1 MWTSLLVLPAGWS
14 YVKLDLIQF
23 LPILRGGA
31 PRDEQNKIHT
41 PIHIGTLI
49 DATLASLMQACV
61 RLHVPSFVLFWRT
74 YRHLHYYI
82 SILSLCVFSIGS

>member
-49 DATLASLMQACV
+49 DATLAL
-61 RLHVPSFVLFWRT
+61 
-74 YRHLHYYI
+74 
-82 SILSLCVFSIGS
+82 